1 MALRNFFDFVAGTDA
16 MSQGVEA
23 NASGDFAVMDEQD
36 ELVGRVGEIAEDVLA
51 MLGV

>member
-23 NASGDFAVMDEQD
+23 NASGNFAVMDEQH
-36 ELVGRVGEIAEDVLA
+36 ELVGRVGVEAQFTP
-51 MLGV
+51 